1 MDGATRQASG
11 VEASMLRTA
20 PGAALLAAAVLL
32 VAPSAGAQVTR
43 SSPMKDNPGPPTPA
57 QARAFV
63 EHAESRLLD
72 LSNRQS
78 RADWVSQTHITD
90 DTERISADANQA
102 LIAATMELAKDATR
116 FDTLKLPDDLRRKL
130 TLLKLAAIP
139 LPAPSD
145 SKLQAELTQI
155 TKWMEGTYGKGKYC
169 RGPNG

>member
-32 VAPSAGAQVTR
+32 FAPGARAQVT
-43 SSPMKDNPGPPTPA
+43 SPSPPPTRVAGAPTEA

-63 EHAESRLLD
+63 EEAEARLLD
-72 LSNRQS
+72 LANRQS

-102 LIAATMELAKDATR
+102 LIAATMELAKAATR
-116 FDTLKLPDDLRRKL
+116 YDRLQLPEELRRK
-130 TLLKLAAIP
+130 
-139 LPAPSD
+139 
-145 SKLQAELTQI
+145 
-155 TKWMEGTYGKGKYC
+155 
-169 RGPNG
+169 